1 MPFNK
6 CRIIEKI
13 DLLDGGDTHYKRRK
27 QALTEKLTGDNIYK
41 ILIYFEKMYRAMN
54 DVERRQLIT
63 ALISEIQIYEEK
75 QPNGQWL
82 KSIAF
87 KLPIIDEDLH
97 IRLDNNNHVETV
109 ALLTKT

>member
-1 MPFNK
+1 MYDK
-6 CRIIEKI
+6 IEEFE
-13 DLLDGGDTHYKRRK
+13 LLLIEAKAKKETIE
-27 QALTEKLTGDNIYK
+27 TEKLTGDNIYK
-41 ILIYFEKMYRAMN
+41 ILIYFEKIYKAMN

-87 KLPIIDEDLH
+87 KLPIIEEELN
-97 IRLDNNNHVETV
+97 ISLDNNNQVETV
-109 ALLTKT
+109 ALLSMVAH